1 MAEHVLAGMMSW
13 GHHPQHWKPV
23 KKRLLLW
30 RTTTQE
36 QVLEVV
42 VFIPFPM
49 VILARYLKTYLLGKE
64 INIYKFFENFIC
76 AY

>member
-1 MAEHVLAGMMSW
+1 MV
-13 GHHPQHWKPV
+13 
-23 KKRLLLW
+23 
-30 RTTTQE
+30 
-36 QVLEVV
+36 EVV

-64 INIYKFFENFIC
+64 INTYKFFENFIC